1 MESQLLECLEALSSA
16 GDDERARLRKVSRT
30 VGYEELPKSWKAL
43 VRIAAA
49 KTSPKRQDEGASGSK
64 KAPRRAG
71 GFADRPQTQAKRLL
85 ETRKK
90 ATLLFNSADIYCYN
104 PMSVKVE
111 LTPLKSGRGVIRGFI
126 QHGRGWQE
134 RLRFSLN

>member
-1 MESQLLECLEALSSA
+1 MPGSTVLCS
-16 GDDERARLRKVSRT
+16 DDERARLRKVL
-30 VGYEELPKSWKAL
+30 VQLDMKSCRNRGSARKDCCG
-43 VRIAAA
+43 
-49 KTSPKRQDEGASGSK
+49 KTSPKRHDDVHLD
-64 KAPRRAG
+64 PRKPLDVLAG

-104 PMSVKVE
+104 PMSGKVE

-134 RLRFSLN
+134 RLRFSPN

>member
-1 MESQLLECLEALSSA
+1 M
-16 GDDERARLRKVSRT
+16 
-30 VGYEELPKSWKAL
+30 
-43 VRIAAA
+43 RIAAA
-49 KTSPKRQDEGASGSK
+49 KTSPKRQDDGASD
-64 KAPRRAG
+64 PRNPLDVPAG

-104 PMSVKVE
+104 SMSVKVG
-111 LTPLKSGRGVIRGFI
+111 LTPLKSGKGVIRGFI